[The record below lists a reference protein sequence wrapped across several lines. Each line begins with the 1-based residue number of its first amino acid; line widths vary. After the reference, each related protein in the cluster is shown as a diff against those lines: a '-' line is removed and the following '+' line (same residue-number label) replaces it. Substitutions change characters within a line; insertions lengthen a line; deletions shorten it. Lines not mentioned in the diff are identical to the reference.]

1 LELAGIYWLQV
12 FGGAGVVTQ
21 KVKNV
26 KDSIVLEHQ
35 NVFRAAL
42 QDVRDDDDD
51 DDDDD
56 DAKEEHQ
63 LEKQRDEQRE
73 KRRVDGGDGDDVR

>member
-1 LELAGIYWLQV
+1 M
-12 FGGAGVVTQ
+12 TQ

-42 QDVRDDDDD
+42 QDVRDD